1 MDNVIHYLYDP
12 LCGWCYGATRAVSE
26 LVETPGVSIEFLP
39 TGLFSGEGARPMND
53 EFAAY
58 AWSNDQR
65 IEHLTGQPFS
75 EAYRQQVLGNHQHG
89 FDSGP
94 ATLALTAVA
103 LTAPARE
110 LDALKAIQRARY
122 VDGDD
127 VTSLPTLVDL
137 LKTLGLVA
145 AAALLERA
153 DVELLDAAH
162 ARADRAQAWMHEL
175 GARGVPTF
183 IAQSG
188 SKRRLLDSSAVYASP
203 HALMSQIQTS

>member
-1 MDNVIHYLYDP
+1 MDKVIHYLYDP

-26 LVETPGVSIEFLP
+26 LVETPGISIEFLP

-65 IEHLTGQPFS
+65 IGQLTGQPFS
-75 EAYRQQVLGNHQHG
+75 EAYRQKVLGDRQQG

-103 LTAPARE
+103 LTAPSRE
-110 LDALKAIQRARY
+110 FEAIKAIQHARY

-127 VTSLPTLVDL
+127 VTSLSTLVDL
-137 LKTLGLVA
+137 LNTLGLVA

-153 DVELLDAAH
+153 DVELLDAART
-162 ARADRAQAWMHEL
+162 RAGHAQAMMHER

-188 SKRRLLDSSAVYASP
+188 SKRRLLDNTAVYASP
-203 HALMSQIQTS
+203 HALMSQIQAS